1 MSTFILVVFSFLC
14 GFGDKTRFLSG
25 GDYTDVHR
33 EESQHTSR
41 YWLDNDD
48 LGRFTAR
55 EHGA

>member
-33 EESQHTSR
+33 EDPQQAMEVAVTR
-41 YWLDNDD
+41 LAKKW
-48 LGRFTAR
+48 
-55 EHGA
+55 